1 MDLEK
6 LDSQFIVWQEF
17 LEQIVGVTA
26 FGLALGS
33 LSLPTPFLSLIASL
47 LSFVILNSIIERNK
61 DKFPKLY
68 EHTRNK
74 TQKSKKDVALIAYA
88 KYELL
93 HYKKYPIYMV
103 GTLSLGAV
111 LIGSLVCMPFYVG
124 VI

>member
-33 LSLPTPFLSLIASL
+33 LSLPNPFLSLIASL

-61 DKFPKLY
+61 EKFPKLY

-74 TQKSKKDVALIAYA
+74 IQKSKKDLALIAYA

-111 LIGSLVCMPFYVG
+111 LIGSLAHIAFYVG
-124 VI
+124 AI